1 MSFFN
6 CTMQYTIYSYFD
18 NLNAYNYFLPY
29 WKNLAGQ
36 KYDEIEIEILNYLTS
51 QSDKIQN
58 FGNDL
63 FSCYIGNKTNYNQSF
78 SYKK

>member
-1 MSFFN
+1 MRITTFYH
-6 CTMQYTIYSYFD
+6 TEKI
-18 NLNAYNYFLPY
+18 
-29 WKNLAGQ
+29 WGQ
-36 KYDEIEIEILNYLTS
+36 KYDKIEILNYLTS

-78 SYKK
+78 SYKR

>member
-1 MSFFN
+1 M
-6 CTMQYTIYSYFD
+6 
-18 NLNAYNYFLPY
+18 
-29 WKNLAGQ
+29 AGQ